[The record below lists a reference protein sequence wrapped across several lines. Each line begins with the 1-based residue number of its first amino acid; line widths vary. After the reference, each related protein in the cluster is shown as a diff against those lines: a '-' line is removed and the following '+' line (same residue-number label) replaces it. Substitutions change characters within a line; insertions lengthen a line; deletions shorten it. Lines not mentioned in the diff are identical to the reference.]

1 LQRHDINKKQLN
13 VELLKPKTMKK
24 KYLIMVAT
32 AIFATISINL
42 QAQEDLVGSGDRSV
56 TTDYYPNPT
65 SDGIT
70 VVYDSFHTINQVRL
84 NNLFG
89 QTIKVWRNP
98 NNPLYIPTN
107 SIQGGIYMLQ
117 IYTEDQ
123 IISRKIVI
131 NSAL

>member
-1 LQRHDINKKQLN
+1 MQRHDINKKQLN

-56 TTDYYPNPT
+56 TTDYWSRQGDGVGGTSSNRLGTTDGYPIRFCTKNVDRIFIDTAGRVGINT
-65 SDGIT
+65 SMPLQRLHVLDG
-70 VVYDSFHTINQVRL
+70 N
-84 NNLFG
+84 
-89 QTIKVWRNP
+89 
-98 NNPLYIPTN
+98 
-107 SIQGGIYMLQ
+107 
-117 IYTEDQ
+117 DQ